1 MPPSSGWIP
10 KATSTDHVVR
20 TEEAGRR
27 RTRKGFGL
35 RRRVPMG
42 DPDLRAVPQV
52 VAVERV
58 NLGSQLSVTC
68 DIEQDASSSW
78 FQFVVS
84 DLGE

>member
-1 MPPSSGWIP
+1 
-10 KATSTDHVVR
+10 
-20 TEEAGRR
+20 
-27 RTRKGFGL
+27 
-35 RRRVPMG
+35 MG

-78 FQFVVS
+78 F
-84 DLGE
+84 